1 MHDIIVFGRG
11 WYFERKR
18 EQIEKEY
25 RIIAFLDNAAN
36 KYTETRVE
44 NSDIPA
50 YLPEELIRLP

>member
-25 RIIAFLDNAAN
+25 RIIAFLA
-36 KYTETRVE
+36 
-44 NSDIPA
+44 
-50 YLPEELIRLP
+50 